1 MPKWHSIA
9 EHSSVKL
16 IVIFRGKCDFLDVGA
31 SHLWLYLLTQLLF
44 IFSPVLH
51 EFWTILSRF
60 TKQEEKKKGKWKP
73 RVPSHPTGQMKA
85 LAGCK
90 EDRIG
95 ALKPPWYYC
104 WSFAENSD
112 LRVLIETLQILIA
125 LCKLA
130 TINNMHNMAH
140 SYLVLFIFKNSAC
153 IFSVT
158 FLLTFYTP

>member
-1 MPKWHSIA
+1 MTLHCWTLFCKTNCHFQRKMWFSWCRSIT
-9 EHSSVKL
+9 SLTISP
-16 IVIFRGKCDFLDVGA
+16 DPTP
-31 SHLWLYLLTQLLF
+31 LYLQSCIAWILNH
-44 IFSPVLH
+44 PVQVYK
-51 EFWTILSRF
+51 TRG
-60 TKQEEKKKGKWKP
+60 EKK
-73 RVPSHPTGQMKA
+73 RQMKTQSPIPSYRPDESSGW
-85 LAGCK
+85 LQR
-90 EDRIG
+90 DRIG
-95 ALKPPWYYC
+95 ALKPPWHYC

>member
-1 MPKWHSIA
+1 MTLHCWTLFCKTNCHFQRKMWFSWCRSIT
-9 EHSSVKL
+9 SLS
-16 IVIFRGKCDFLDVGA
+16 ISPDPTP
-31 SHLWLYLLTQLLF
+31 LYL
-44 IFSPVLH
+44 SPVLH